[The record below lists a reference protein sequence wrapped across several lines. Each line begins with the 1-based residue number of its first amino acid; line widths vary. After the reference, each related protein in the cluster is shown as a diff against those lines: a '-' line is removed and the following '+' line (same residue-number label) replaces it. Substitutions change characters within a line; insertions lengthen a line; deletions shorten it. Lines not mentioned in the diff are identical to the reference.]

1 MFGGSGILDLK
12 EKNKTKRNDELST
25 LTFQS
30 VSQWAKSPKKQ
41 SADCILSA
49 ELTETGGFLGF

>member
-1 MFGGSGILDLK
+1 LK